1 MKRVKVISMTIV
13 CVLGIALL
21 TGSAFAVPIGIVNG
35 DFETGADNDAPPAG
49 WTDNSSSASFW
60 LGGPDEPV
68 GTNIGNPIQAEWDSA
83 PAPGLGTL
91 ILTTARQS
99 AGVGSQPV
107 DGQLVQTVD
116 LSAFAI
122 DIDAGDQTLLVDFIY
137 GSDDYRDTGIFSLHF
152 FDALDVE
159 LGSGY
164 SVALDD
170 ASNGDW
176 SFTGWLDTTVGGLVP
191 VSARSVMLQID
202 TTRTGGSETNIW
214 IDNIS
219 GNMVPEPATMML
231 LGLGGLL
238 LRRRK

>member
-1 MKRVKVISMTIV
+1 MKRLVGILCIM
-13 CVLGIALL
+13 CVFVMVQ
-21 TGSAFAVPIGIVNG
+21 SAMAVVVFTD
-35 DFETGADNDAPPAG
+35 DFESGTDNDAPPTG
-49 WTDNSSSASFW
+49 WTDNTPTSFW
-60 LGGPDEPV
+60 VGIVDE
-68 GTNIGNPIQAEWDSA
+68 TGNPTAEEWI
-83 PAPGLGTL
+83 PELGVN

-99 AGVGSQPV
+99 AGAADQPV
-107 DGQLVQTVD
+107 NGQLIQVVD

-122 DIDAGDQTLLVDFIY
+122 DIDNGDQTLNVNFLY
-137 GSDDYRDTGIFSLHF
+137 ASDDYRDTGAFSLRF
-152 FDALDVE
+152 FDALDAE

-191 VSARSVMLQID
+191 VNTRSVMLQID

-214 IDNIS
+214 IDNIT

-231 LGLGGLL
+231 LGLGALV